1 MTPMS
6 AKRRKGAKQ
15 SVRSRAPK
23 SAPPP
28 TREVAAAAVGDDLD
42 RALEVM
48 ASTRRGLLE
57 AQAAL
62 RAIQR
67 DSTDDAEQSQAAVE
81 LLNVERELALLESR
95 RLALVDGTA
104 TLRPPSDAD
113 IAEAQRLAG
122 ELARVLADVG
132 KVAAIVGL
140 TADIVRLGEKLAA

>member
-15 SVRSRAPK
+15 PVRSRAPK

-28 TREVAAAAVGDDLD
+28 TREVVAAAVGDDLD

>member
-1 MTPMS
+1 MTTMS
-6 AKRRKGAKQ
+6 SKRRKGAKQ
-15 SVRSRAPK
+15 PVRSGAPK
-23 SAPPP
+23 SAPAR
-28 TREVAAAAVGDDLD
+28 TRELVAAAAGDDLD

-95 RLALVDGTA
+95 RLALVNGAA

-122 ELARVLADVG
+122 ELARVLAEVG
-132 KVAAIVGL
+132 KVAAVVGL